1 MIIETPQ
8 GTWTPKVT
16 LDHDAADQSRDQ
28 SRAQSACPHEK
39 VAKMVAH
46 STEPPSDA
54 ENYEAPGGR
63 LFDNPVLYDNIF
75 GWDASEELDFI
86 TSTTNADRLVEF
98 GCGSGRVLLPL
109 LERGYEVDGIDSSS
123 DALIHLSEAAAE
135 RKTKHTPRLIL
146 GDLTEVAL
154 LPTYPG
160 AFSALNTVRCLPTP
174 ELVAAHLR
182 RAAMSVTTG
191 GKYLI
196 HLDSFGTDL
205 TERPQP
211 GEYGDWEG
219 FGDPAEN
226 PEYQN
231 ITVRWELAKRE
242 PATATTSKLNG
253 YGSGTVTN
261 SSSMNSCFSSPCR
274 SRAGTISSPPRGCG
288 RCTASST
295 KTSSNRSMRNN
306 SGRPKAATTGS
317 FWNAQTAQSHRSTA
331 PKHSA

>member
-8 GTWTPKVT
+8 GTWTPKVA
-16 LDHDAADQSRDQ
+16 LDHDAGTDQTHTQ
-28 SRAQSACPHEK
+28 SPAQSPCPHEK

-46 STEPPSDA
+46 SSEPPSDT
-54 ENYEAPGGR
+54 ENYEAPGAR

-86 TSTTNADRLVEF
+86 TSTTNADRLIEF

-109 LERGYEVDGIDSSS
+109 LERGYQVDGIDSSS
-123 DALIHLSEAAAE
+123 DALTYLSEAAAE

-196 HLDSFGTDL
+196 HLDSFGADL

-211 GEYGDWEG
+211 GEYGEWEG
-219 FGDPAEN
+219 FGNPTEN

-242 PATATTSKLNG
+242 PHDGYDLETERVRVWNGEELIVDELLLQLSLSITGWHDLFTAEGLWTVHSVVDEDEFQPLDAQQQRTAE
-253 YGSGTVTN
+253 SGNYWFILERTD
-261 SSSMNSCFSSPCR
+261 
-274 SRAGTISSPPRGCG
+274 RAVPPLY
-288 RCTASST
+288 
-295 KTSSNRSMRNN
+295 
-306 SGRPKAATTGS
+306 
-317 FWNAQTAQSHRSTA
+317 
-331 PKHSA
+331 SA